1 MLFYAEFWN
10 FEHMAFLKMLN
21 RAAFICNVCFLLA
34 IFLLWYEKPIY
45 PGLASL
51 IIVMGFLL
59 SIVLNVV
66 VNIWLI
72 LLKVFKKPFAGFP
85 NRIIYLNGAFLV
97 IQIIL
102 LIK

>member
-1 MLFYAEFWN
+1 MG
-10 FEHMAFLKMLN
+10 FLRMLN
-21 RAAFICNVCFLLA
+21 RAAFICNICFLFA
-34 IFLLWYEKPIY
+34 IFLLWFRQPVN
-45 PGLASL
+45 PGLSSL

-66 VNIWLI
+66 VNIWLF
-72 LLKVFKKPFAGFP
+72 LLRIFKKPFP
-85 NRIIYLNGAFLV
+85 KIPRLLIYLNGGFLI